1 MLILNKISELSVYLE
16 KHRSLKRKIGFVP
29 TMGALHEGHI
39 SLVNKAKKEN
49 DIVVVSIFV
58 NPTQFNNPED
68 LKNYPRTPKEDE
80 KMLGE
85 NNVDIIFSPLVE
97 EIYNPETI
105 KKNVLELGQIADV
118 MEGVHRPGHFDGVVQ
133 IVSKLFEIV
142 KPQKA
147 YFGEKDFQQLAVI
160 RLMVNKIRFPV
171 EIIACPT
178 VREKSGLAMSSR
190 NLKLSKNGLQDAA
203 EISKTLFYVK
213 ENWKKFNPVDLKER
227 AIEMIESSGKLKV
240 EYVEISEEE
249 SLQPAKEWN
258 PNKHIRCFAAVY
270 CEEIRLIDNIQL
282 SSS

>member
-1 MLILNKISELSVYLE
+1 MLIINKISELSVYLE
-16 KHRSLKRKIGFVP
+16 KYRSQKKKIGFVP

-39 SLVNKAKKEN
+39 SLVNRAKKEN

-80 KMLGE
+80 KMLRE
-85 NNVDIIFSPLVE
+85 NNVDIIFSPIVE
-97 EIYNPETI
+97 EIYNPDTI

-118 MEGVHRPGHFDGVVQ
+118 MEGIHRPGHFDGVVQ

-147 YFGEKDFQQLAVI
+147 YFGEKDFQQLSVI
-160 RLMVNKIRFPV
+160 RLMVNKIHFPV

-190 NLKLSKNGLQDAA
+190 NLKLSKKGLQDAV

-213 ENWKKFNPVDLKER
+213 ENWKKFNPADIKER

-249 SLQPAKEWN
+249 SLQPINDWN
-258 PNKHIRCFAAVY
+258 PKKHFRCFAAVY
-270 CEEIRLIDNIQL
+270 CEDIRLIDNIQL
-282 SSS
+282 S

>member
-1 MLILNKISELSVYLE
+1 MLIINKISELSVYLE
-16 KHRSLKRKIGFVP
+16 KYRSQKKKIGFVP

-39 SLVNKAKKEN
+39 SLVNRAKKEN

-80 KMLGE
+80 KMLRE
-85 NNVDIIFSPLVE
+85 NNVDIIFSPIVE
-97 EIYNPETI
+97 EIYNPDTI

-118 MEGVHRPGHFDGVVQ
+118 MEGIHRPGHFDGVVQ

-160 RLMVNKIRFPV
+160 RLMVNKIHFPV

-190 NLKLSKNGLQDAA
+190 NLKLSKKGLQDAV

-213 ENWKKFNPVDLKER
+213 ENWKKFNPADIKER

-249 SLQPAKEWN
+249 SLQPINDWN
-258 PNKHIRCFAAVY
+258 PKKHFRCFAAVY
-270 CEEIRLIDNIQL
+270 CEDIRLIDNIQL
-282 SSS
+282 S

>member
-1 MLILNKISELSVYLE
+1 MLIINKISELSVYLE
-16 KHRSLKRKIGFVP
+16 KYRSQKKKIGFVP

-39 SLVNKAKKEN
+39 SLVNRAKKEN

-80 KMLGE
+80 KMLRE
-85 NNVDIIFSPLVE
+85 NNVDIIFSPIVE
-97 EIYNPETI
+97 EIYNPDTI

-118 MEGVHRPGHFDGVVQ
+118 MEGIHRPGHFDGVVQ

-160 RLMVNKIRFPV
+160 RLMVNKIHFPV

-190 NLKLSKNGLQDAA
+190 NLKLSKKGLQDAV

-213 ENWKKFNPVDLKER
+213 ENWKKFNPADIKER
-227 AIEMIESSGKLKV
+227 AIKMIESSGKLKV

-249 SLQPAKEWN
+249 SLQPINDWN
-258 PNKHIRCFAAVY
+258 PKKHFRCFAAVY
-270 CEEIRLIDNIQL
+270 CEDIRLIDNIQL
-282 SSS
+282 S

>member
-1 MLILNKISELSVYLE
+1 MLIINKISELSVYLE
-16 KHRSLKRKIGFVP
+16 KYRSQKKKIGFVP

-39 SLVNKAKKEN
+39 SLVNRAKKEN
-49 DIVVVSIFV
+49 DIAVVSIFV

-80 KMLGE
+80 KMLRE
-85 NNVDIIFSPLVE
+85 NNVDIIFSPIVE
-97 EIYNPETI
+97 EIYNPDTI

-118 MEGVHRPGHFDGVVQ
+118 MEGIHRPGHFDGVVQ

-160 RLMVNKIRFPV
+160 RLMVNKIHFPV

-190 NLKLSKNGLQDAA
+190 NLKLSKKGLQDAV

-213 ENWKKFNPVDLKER
+213 ENWKKFNPADIKER

-249 SLQPAKEWN
+249 SLQPINDWN
-258 PNKHIRCFAAVY
+258 PKKHFRCFAAVY
-270 CEEIRLIDNIQL
+270 CEDIRLIDNIQL
-282 SSS
+282 S

>member
-1 MLILNKISELSVYLE
+1 MLIINKISELSVYLE
-16 KHRSLKRKIGFVP
+16 KYRSQKKKIGFVP

-39 SLVNKAKKEN
+39 SLVNRAKKEN

-80 KMLGE
+80 KMLSE
-85 NNVDIIFSPLVE
+85 NNVDIIFSPIVE
-97 EIYNPETI
+97 EIYNPDTI

-118 MEGVHRPGHFDGVVQ
+118 MEGIHRPGHFDGVVQ

-160 RLMVNKIRFPV
+160 RLMVNKIHFPV

-190 NLKLSKNGLQDAA
+190 NLKLSKKGLQDAV

-213 ENWKKFNPVDLKER
+213 ENWKKFNPADIKER

-249 SLQPAKEWN
+249 SLQPVNNWN
-258 PNKHIRCFAAVY
+258 PKKHFRCFAAVY
-270 CEEIRLIDNIQL
+270 CEDIRLIDNIQL
-282 SSS
+282 S

>member
-1 MLILNKISELSVYLE
+1 MLIINKISELSVYLE
-16 KHRSLKRKIGFVP
+16 KYRSQKKKIGFVP

-39 SLVNKAKKEN
+39 SLVNRAKKEN

-80 KMLGE
+80 KMLRE
-85 NNVDIIFSPLVE
+85 NNVDIIFSPIVE
-97 EIYNPETI
+97 EIYNPDTI
-105 KKNVLELGQIADV
+105 KKNVLELGKIADV
-118 MEGVHRPGHFDGVVQ
+118 MEGIHRPGHFDGVVQ

-160 RLMVNKIRFPV
+160 RLMVNKIHFPV

-190 NLKLSKNGLQDAA
+190 NLKLSKKGLQDAV

-213 ENWKKFNPVDLKER
+213 ENWKKFNPADIKER

-249 SLQPAKEWN
+249 SLQPINDWN
-258 PNKHIRCFAAVY
+258 PKKHFRCFAAVY
-270 CEEIRLIDNIQL
+270 CEDIRLIDNIQL
-282 SSS
+282 S